1 MFCDWNK
8 CLVRRDGLRPAVGD
22 GAERPLEAIAT
33 LEIYDLTLDLE

>member
-1 MFCDWNK
+1 MTGISALF
-8 CLVRRDGLRPAVGD
+8 VAMGYAPRPGD